1 MKYLS
6 KLAGRLLFVTCL
18 ASSVVACT
26 LWEDED
32 EKNVV
37 APLKE
42 LSGQSVTL
50 ESSWS
55 RRVGSQGDE
64 SQALEMTPAIEG
76 GTIYA
81 ANAKGSVMAISRADG
96 DLRWSVDLDVMLVG
110 AVGAGSDLVLVSSA
124 NGGVEALD
132 AATGE
137 LRWHAQASSEV
148 LAAAATDGDVV
159 VVQSVDAR
167 VQAFD
172 AANGQPR
179 WSYSA
184 SQAVLTLRGNSSPVI
199 RDGLVYVAFD
209 NGKIAALDARTGLL
223 QWEQRFIVPDGRTEL
238 ERIIDVQ
245 ADPLLTSTDLLVAS
259 YQGAIISVAQG
270 RGQPQWQQKAS
281 VIRSMASVDGSVFM
295 VEGNDS
301 VRALSVASGREL
313 WVAEGFSGRRLSAP
327 AVIGNY
333 VAVADKEGYVH
344 LLNQTDGTYAGRYSV
359 GGDGVRANLL
369 SDGDTLYVLT
379 NSGKLYA
386 LAIRS

>member
-1 MKYLS
+1 MKDTV
-6 KLAGRLLFVTCL
+6 KLTAKLFAIAWL
-18 ASSVVACT
+18 ASTITACT
-26 LWEDED
+26 LWSDDD
-32 EKNVV
+32 EKNAI
-37 APLKE
+37 APLKDLPE
-42 LSGQSVTL
+42 QSVSL
-50 ESSWS
+50 ESNWS
-55 RRVGSQGDE
+55 RRVGSQGDD
-64 SQALEMTPAIEG
+64 SQVLELTPAING

-81 ANAKGSVMAISRADG
+81 ANAKGGVMAISRVDG
-96 DLRWSVDLDVMLVG
+96 DVRWDVDLDVNLIG

-132 AATGE
+132 AASGE
-137 LRWHAQASSEV
+137 KRWHAQASSEV

-172 AANGQPR
+172 VATGRPR

-199 RDGLVYVAFD
+199 HDGLVYVAFD
-209 NGKIAALDARTGLL
+209 NGKMAALDAKTGLL

-245 ADPLLTSTDLLVAS
+245 ADPFLTSTDVIVAS
-259 YQGAIISVAQG
+259 YQGAIVSAAQV
-270 RGQPQWQQKAS
+270 RGQPQWEQKAS
-281 VIRSMASVDGSVFM
+281 VVRSMASADGSLFTI
-295 VEGNDS
+295 EGNDS
-301 VRALSVASGREL
+301 VKALSLSSGREL

-333 VAVADKEGYVH
+333 VAVADKKGYVH
-344 LLNQTDGTYAGRYSV
+344 LLSQTDGAYIGRYDV
-359 GGDGVRANLL
+359 GGGGVRANLL

-386 LAIRS
+386 LVIKS